1 MQFFYIHDHRGRA
14 HFYSSEPLGPLPAH
28 FSKTRAVWEDAKKRV
43 IRLSPRLLLQE
54 QAFELAGRPGK
65 DPLRILHARRY
76 AEKSVRT
83 RLFIFLEKQRTRHI
97 AVLAGEAVLVPITGV
112 MALLP
117 GPNIFFYALAILMI
131 IQWQALRGI
140 VRALHRPQEFV
151 IDPLIAEWEAAV
163 EARDETR
170 YPDILAR
177 LEQTHGLPSVRKLL
191 WK

>member
-1 MQFFYIHDHRGRA
+1 MTFFYIHDHRGRA
-14 HFYSSEPLGPLPAH
+14 HFYSSEPLGALPAN
-28 FSKTRAVWEDAKKRV
+28 FSRTRAVWEDAKKRV

-65 DPLRILHARRY
+65 EPLRILHAGRY
-76 AEKSVRT
+76 GERSVRT
-83 RLFIFLEKQRTRHI
+83 RLFIFLEKQRTRHVV
-97 AVLAGEAVLVPITGV
+97 VLAGEAVLVPITGV

-140 VRALHRPQEFV
+140 ARTLSKPQEFV
-151 IDPLIAEWEAAV
+151 ADPLIAEWEAAV
-163 EARDETR
+163 EAHDESR
-170 YPDILAR
+170 YPEILAR
-177 LEQTHGLPSVRKLL
+177 LEQTHGLASPRKLL

>member
-1 MQFFYIHDHRGRA
+1 MRFFYIHDHRGRA
-14 HFYSSEPLGPLPAH
+14 RFYSSEPLGPLPAH
-28 FSKTRAVWEDAKKRV
+28 FSKTRAVWEEAKKKV

-65 DPLRILHARRY
+65 DPLRILHAGRY
-76 AEKSVRT
+76 GERSVRT

-97 AVLAGEAVLVPITGV
+97 ALLAVEALLVPITGV

-131 IQWQALRGI
+131 LQWQALRGI
-140 VRALHRPQEFV
+140 ARALFKPQEFV
-151 IDPLIAEWEAAV
+151 ADPLIAEWEAAV
-163 EARDETR
+163 EARDESR
-170 YPDILAR
+170 YPEILAR
-177 LEQTHGLPSVRKLL
+177 LEQVHGLPSARKLL